1 MHTSPPPGAV
11 LAATVTSVSQD
22 RRPCLDVILILFQ
35 SAALG
40 FVPVA
45 VRFQLFNALVQI
57 AKPAAS
63 QQITDFCNELRTEQ
77 DKEVA
82 PLCMYSIRRNY
93 FNNRTLTLKGTQ
105 LTRMTA

>member
-11 LAATVTSVSQD
+11 LAATVTCVSQD
-22 RRPCLDVILILFQ
+22 LRACLDVILILFQ

-45 VRFQLFNALVQI
+45 IRFQFFTALAQI
-57 AKPAAS
+57 AKPATS

-82 PLCMYSIRRNY
+82 PLCMYP
-93 FNNRTLTLKGTQ
+93 L
-105 LTRMTA
+105 